1 MKIIAE
7 NRKARHDYIIEE
19 SFETGIVLTGTE
31 VKSMRGGRINLKDSY
46 AQIENGELFLHGMH
60 ISPYEHGN
68 IFNVDPLR
76 PRKLLMHKREIMRL
90 FGKVKTDGLTLVPL
104 KVYFERDKVKVELAL
119 VRGKKLYDKREAAA
133 EKSAK
138 REMDRAIKETDATK
152 EEKSRAF
159 SGCK

>member
-1 MKIIAE
+1 MKVIAE

-19 SFETGIVLTGTE
+19 SFEAGIVLTGTE
-31 VKSMRGGRINLKDSY
+31 GKSMRGGRINLKDSY

-60 ISPYEHGN
+60 ISPYEQGN

-76 PRKLLMHKREIMRL
+76 VRKLLMHKKEIMRL
-90 FGKVKTDGLTLVPL
+90 LGKVKTDGLTLVPL
-104 KVYFERDKVKVELAL
+104 KAYFDRDKVKIELAL

-138 REMDRAIKETDATK
+138 REMDRAIKEK
-152 EEKSRAF
+152 GR
-159 SGCK
+159 C

>member
-46 AQIENGELFLHGMH
+46 AQIENGEIFLHGMH

-138 REMDRAIKETDATK
+138 REMDRALTENG
-152 EEKSRAF
+152 R
-159 SGCK
+159 

>member
-46 AQIENGELFLHGMH
+46 AQIENGESFLHGMH

-138 REMDRAIKETDATK
+138 REMDRAIKENG
-152 EEKSRAF
+152 RY
-159 SGCK
+159 

>member
-46 AQIENGELFLHGMH
+46 AQIEN
-60 ISPYEHGN
+60 EHGN

-138 REMDRAIKETDATK
+138 REMDRAIKENG
-152 EEKSRAF
+152 RY
-159 SGCK
+159 

>member
-46 AQIENGELFLHGMH
+46 ARIENGEIFLHGMH

-138 REMDRAIKETDATK
+138 REMDRAIKENG
-152 EEKSRAF
+152 RY
-159 SGCK
+159 